1 MTLKLFSGLFMFH
14 AHRQPVLLNTV
25 HLEKID
31 KDDTYDNH
39 LSVILVHLQST
50 NTNRVILLEILE

>member
-1 MTLKLFSGLFMFH
+1 MFH
-14 AHRQPVLLNTV
+14 DPQTTGFVKYLYIWK
-25 HLEKID
+25 KID

-39 LSVILVHLQST
+39 LSVILLHLQST